1 MEKISKSTGSF
12 AGHWAIR
19 IFFFILN
26 TAYYILYTDYME
38 IHLSHLK
45 SSIETIIEQL
55 KEDLKT
61 FRTGRANPTM
71 IEYLLVDAY
80 GGQTKMKLL
89 EMATILTE
97 GPTTL
102 VISPFDPATLSDI
115 EKAILKSPIG
125 LSPQIQGN
133 RIILK
138 IPLLSQEQRE
148 KLIKLCHMKIE
159 EKRNTIRN
167 IRDEV
172 RKKIKTM
179 FEAKEITEDDKFRTE
194 KEIDTVTQKYME
206 HIEAVKD
213 KKDREISEI

>member
-1 MEKISKSTGSF
+1 M
-12 AGHWAIR
+12 
-19 IFFFILN
+19 
-26 TAYYILYTDYME
+26 D
-38 IHLSHLK
+38 SHLNHLK
-45 SSIETIIEQL
+45 TVIQTTIEQL

-71 IEYLLVDAY
+71 IEFLVVETY

-102 VISPFDPATLSDI
+102 IINPFDPTTLSDI

-125 LSPQIQGN
+125 LSPITQGN
-133 RIILK
+133 RIILQV
-138 IPLLSQEQRE
+138 PALSQEQRE

-167 IRDEV
+167 MRDEA

-179 FEAKEITEDDKFRTE
+179 FEAKEITEDDKFRVE
-194 KEIDTVTQKYME
+194 KEIDTITQKYME
-206 HIEAVKD
+206 EVEVIRD
-213 KKDREISEI
+213 KKDREITEI